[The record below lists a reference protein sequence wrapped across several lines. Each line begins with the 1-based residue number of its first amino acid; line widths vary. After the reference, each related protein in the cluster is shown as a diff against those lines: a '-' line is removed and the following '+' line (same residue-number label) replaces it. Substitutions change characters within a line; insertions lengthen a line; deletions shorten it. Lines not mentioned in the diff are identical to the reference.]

1 MDNLYASTIEDVLR
15 QIAELERRIASV
27 PCDVRKKS
35 LQKNLK
41 NKEKRLDHMI
51 PYQHKRA
58 LDILCKNNKIQGKFT

>member
-27 PCDVRKKS
+27 PCKIRKRS
-35 LQKNLK
+35 LQKTLK

-58 LDILCKNNKIQGKFT
+58 LQILCRDSKIQGKFT